1 MTEPGAGRRFAT
13 PPYCRMDDRICRNRR
28 PFATAASRGAFT
40 RSLVGAAKRGRTLRT
55 PCHAALRVPGTWL
68 GWGERGY
75 GGLGVVTVLGVRRLR
90 KPDRLDLAPHRS

>member
-13 PPYCRMDDRICRNRR
+13 PPYCRTDDRIRRNRR

-55 PCHAALRVPGTWL
+55 PCHAADRATGRSLALSTCPG
-68 GWGERGY
+68 
-75 GGLGVVTVLGVRRLR
+75 
-90 KPDRLDLAPHRS
+90 